1 MSFGQTKPQT
11 PGSGTQS
18 TGIQCRPENLLSV
31 CVHLEQRSSNNMAST
46 DSELVESCSSGTM
59 YGSIEVTLH
68 KQKYASLG
76 ITVSGGI
83 DRGYP
88 PRITTIKP
96 GSIAD
101 RSDCILVNDV
111 IKSINGAATAN
122 YTHEQIVKLTK
133 NADATIRLELEYA
146 LADFVKAATTKHAF
160 IHLEPV
166 NESFGI
172 TVRGGLSPA
181 GSGAFPLIICRI
193 RPRSCADL
201 NGCLKQGDRILAI
214 DGVQTNGLT
223 CEESMKLL
231 ACYRSGISLFI
242 EYDVADV
249 GAYGRQGAGPFE
261 IEIEKLPSE
270 RLGANVVTFGDPLQ
284 GTKRLLISHIRDGS
298 IADRC
303 GALQV
308 GDLIESINGLKASEL
323 TLQEATDLLSDS
335 TSRSVKLHIL
345 PCPEI
350 SPTASLSPAV
360 VYGAGLCRTEEVE
373 VVLEATPSQSLGGEP
388 RRRTGGHPTS
398 AFGFSLRPPSPQT
411 RHDEPLTNFP
421 LIANVIPGGPAFQ
434 SGVIQAGDSLL
445 AIQGD
450 SPLGKTIDK
459 LTARYLSPPTDTV
472 NRRLAL
478 VTQYTVAENVIPTS
492 GVFDVRI
499 IKRSASL
506 GINLQASRKS
516 RPGEPLLISKVIPG
530 SVASR
535 CGSISPGDILLAVN
549 GVSLEACS
557 ITDAARLLQTSDDI
571 VTLRIQKP
579 DEEAATP
586 LSDEDLLSCCQSD
599 LEIVRDDDNDFG
611 SGGGGGAD
619 ANNEIQDDEFLS
631 QSADESISHLLPPP
645 RMPRQ
650 YRSQKP
656 KRTQHRRVG
665 TVPMALKMQQQFQQL
680 ESEMGSD
687 RRGNPSDSFSSDR
700 FSENMCSDTLFEVHK
715 VRLIRSHPSCPWGVV
730 ISGTD
735 DVIDAPVYIDSL
747 TAGKPAALSGLLRAG
762 DRILAVNG
770 LDGAAPKLAGGSG
783 LTLSLVTARLQ
794 QPSEQV
800 TLYIA
805 REKSRSDFAIHG
817 QGNSDATMKQYPWG
831 TSCSQATEFNQS
843 FDEERVRPSPRAQA
857 LPSTTRLRKQN
868 SASKIAYPRHF
879 TAPLGFGINPSRESG
894 SGYFDDYGANFPP
907 PIHCK
912 AQGVGRSTG
921 DLLDVPRQT
930 VDAYLSKDEAAP
942 HHQHH
947 RHHKGRQQHSRR
959 RKNEVSRHQRRHKQ
973 EADVEESEQKVV
985 EEDRMPRASSTLN
998 LEDIACPGCREAV
1011 VNEVLNQQRL
1021 LSEQRC
1027 DRSHVTRRRG
1037 HLKMRGRSLEIV
1049 DSKTAEGANTRMAF
1063 ASHRIHRHHHHH
1075 QVLEG
1080 GESAIGGSYHN
1091 LSRSDSRLNR
1101 ERLDPEDG
1109 GVKTEEVGSI
1119 SSLTVATATA
1129 GADISASTCTSLSTP
1144 SRSIAFSASQSSWS
1158 SSISS
1163 GDLLGTCKP
1172 TSGSHRTFA
1181 VPSLPSNGKQRSHR
1195 STEVLPRGNP
1205 TAAESRNTTP
1215 IIPNRRLH
1223 RSASRENR
1231 LPSWRGWIRL
1241 VKPNPTDSF
1250 GIGLSKGLSS
1260 RGIYVSAIRPGSI
1273 ADTSGLLQIYDR
1285 ILKVNETSTKGRTC
1299 REVVAL
1305 IRRSSPVLDLFVYR
1319 RR

>member
-1 MSFGQTKPQT
+1 MH
-11 PGSGTQS
+11 GS
-18 TGIQCRPENLLSV
+18 V
-31 CVHLEQRSSNNMAST
+31 
-46 DSELVESCSSGTM
+46 
-59 YGSIEVTLH
+59 EVTLH

-101 RSDCILVNDV
+101 KSDCILVNDV

-122 YTHEQIVKLTK
+122 FTHEQIVKLTK
-133 NADATIRLELEYA
+133 NADAVICLQLEYV
-146 LADFVKAATTKHAF
+146 LTDFVKAATTKHAF

-172 TVRGGLSPA
+172 TVRGGLSQA
-181 GSGAFPLIICRI
+181 GSEAFPLIICRI

-214 DGVQTNGLT
+214 DGVQTCGLT

-242 EYDVADV
+242 EYDVADI
-249 GAYGRQGAGPFE
+249 GANGRQGTGPFE

-335 TSRSVKLHIL
+335 TSRSIKLHIL
-345 PCPEI
+345 PCPENSELFDGGNRSRNQPSGRKPNWGTRKGFPEEGGVLSNPVAMETPI
-350 SPTASLSPAV
+350 GWNIKPTRSECSRANHFDEAILSRSSYCRREKAHRLPTSGRVKSSQHSGPTTSLSPSV

-373 VVLEATPSQSLGGEP
+373 VVLEAAPSQSLGAES
-388 RRRTGGHPTS
+388 RRRSGGHTTS
-398 AFGFSLRPPSPQT
+398 PFGFSLRPPSPQT

-459 LTARYLSPPTDTV
+459 LTARYLSLPIDNV

-557 ITDAARLLQTSDDI
+557 ITDAARLLQTSEDI

-611 SGGGGGAD
+611 SGGGGGGGGGGVD
-619 ANNEIQDDEFLS
+619 ASNEIQDDEFLS

-645 RMPRQ
+645 RMSRRN
-650 YRSQKP
+650 RSQKP
-656 KRTQHRRVG
+656 KRTQHRRMG
-665 TVPMALKMQQQFQQL
+665 TVPMNLRMQQQFQQL
-680 ESEMGSD
+680 ESEIGSD
-687 RRGNPSDSFSSDR
+687 RRGNPSDSLSSDR
-700 FSENMCSDTLFEVHK
+700 FSENMCSGELSQLCKLTEGLNIFHALAKDLLK
-715 VRLIRSHPSCPWGVV
+715 
-730 ISGTD
+730 
-735 DVIDAPVYIDSL
+735 L
-747 TAGKPAALSGLLRAG
+747 TA
-762 DRILAVNG
+762 
-770 LDGAAPKLAGGSG
+770 
-783 LTLSLVTARLQ
+783 
-794 QPSEQV
+794 
-800 TLYIA
+800 
-805 REKSRSDFAIHG
+805 DF
-817 QGNSDATMKQYPWG
+817 
-831 TSCSQATEFNQS
+831 C
-843 FDEERVRPSPRAQA
+843 
-857 LPSTTRLRKQN
+857 
-868 SASKIAYPRHF
+868 
-879 TAPLGFGINPSRESG
+879 
-894 SGYFDDYGANFPP
+894 
-907 PIHCK
+907 
-912 AQGVGRSTG
+912 
-921 DLLDVPRQT
+921 
-930 VDAYLSKDEAAP
+930 
-942 HHQHH
+942 
-947 RHHKGRQQHSRR
+947 
-959 RKNEVSRHQRRHKQ
+959 
-973 EADVEESEQKVV
+973 
-985 EEDRMPRASSTLN
+985 
-998 LEDIACPGCREAV
+998 
-1011 VNEVLNQQRL
+1011 
-1021 LSEQRC
+1021 
-1027 DRSHVTRRRG
+1027 
-1037 HLKMRGRSLEIV
+1037 
-1049 DSKTAEGANTRMAF
+1049 
-1063 ASHRIHRHHHHH
+1063 
-1075 QVLEG
+1075 
-1080 GESAIGGSYHN
+1080 
-1091 LSRSDSRLNR
+1091 
-1101 ERLDPEDG
+1101 
-1109 GVKTEEVGSI
+1109 
-1119 SSLTVATATA
+1119 
-1129 GADISASTCTSLSTP
+1129 
-1144 SRSIAFSASQSSWS
+1144 
-1158 SSISS
+1158 
-1163 GDLLGTCKP
+1163 
-1172 TSGSHRTFA
+1172 
-1181 VPSLPSNGKQRSHR
+1181 
-1195 STEVLPRGNP
+1195 
-1205 TAAESRNTTP
+1205 
-1215 IIPNRRLH
+1215 
-1223 RSASRENR
+1223 
-1231 LPSWRGWIRL
+1231 
-1241 VKPNPTDSF
+1241 
-1250 GIGLSKGLSS
+1250 
-1260 RGIYVSAIRPGSI
+1260 
-1273 ADTSGLLQIYDR
+1273 
-1285 ILKVNETSTKGRTC
+1285 
-1299 REVVAL
+1299 
-1305 IRRSSPVLDLFVYR
+1305 
-1319 RR
+1319 